1 MSLLLHRD
9 GRNQSHVVLRL
20 LEQGLVSNRDG
31 EGWGTWWAEATSP
44 GEKVEEEER

>member
-1 MSLLLHRD
+1 MPFGMWDLPRL
-9 GRNQSHVVLRL
+9 GLRL